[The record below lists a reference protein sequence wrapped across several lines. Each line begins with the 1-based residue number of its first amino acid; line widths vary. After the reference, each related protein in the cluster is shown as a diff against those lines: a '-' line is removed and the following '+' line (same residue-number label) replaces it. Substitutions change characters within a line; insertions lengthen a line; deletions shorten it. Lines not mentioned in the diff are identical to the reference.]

1 MVRRIAMAGLAA
13 ALGAAAF
20 ASPAAA
26 IPFGANLNQPA
37 NVNFDCTVLAGPPPA
52 FTPGFTVL
60 PSGFPSCTWMNVG
73 SAANLQQ
80 GTFVAPIAGTVT
92 QVSVRVGAVTGPMQ
106 VVVMRSFRDFFSTT
120 VPVCCTEVAR
130 TPVFTPTP
138 NSVTTIAT
146 ALPVRKDTIPDP
158 INNTVTF
165 DSLALS
171 VLAPNVPV
179 PAFDTGRHDP
189 SDFSIP
195 TAAVYHPAVGPNQE
209 RFISSGVGG
218 FQVLMAAD
226 VTPSPTGAGPVP
238 QAPAGVGPGVTA
250 PIALVGR
257 VLAINNGAVRLPIRC
272 ALVGMQCIGTVRL
285 QSGAIGAAS
294 AAAKKKKRLKT
305 YGTAKVRIPAGKQ
318 AMVRIRLSKAGR
330 KLVRKKR
337 RTKVWANATVGGMRI
352 APARMT
358 LRRR

>member
-1 MVRRIAMAGLAA
+1 MVRRIATVVAAA
-13 ALGAAAF
+13 ALSAAAF
-20 ASPAAA
+20 ASPASA

-37 NVNFDCTVLAGPPPA
+37 TVSFDCTVLPGPPPA

-60 PSGFPSCTWMNVG
+60 PSGFPTCTWMNVG

-92 QVSVRVGAVTGPMQ
+92 QVSVRVGSVTGPMQ
-106 VVVMRSFRDFFSTT
+106 VVVMRAFRDFFSTT

-138 NSVTTIAT
+138 NAVTTIAT
-146 ALPVRKDTIPDP
+146 ALPVRKDTLPDP

-195 TAAVYHPAVGPNQE
+195 SAAVYHPAVAAGQE
-209 RFISSGVGG
+209 RFVSSGVGG

-226 VTPSPTGAGPVP
+226 VTPSPTGAGPAP
-238 QAPAGVGPGVTA
+238 QTPLPGGGVTA

-272 ALVGMQCIGTVRL
+272 ALVGMQCVGTVRL
-285 QSGAIGAAS
+285 QSGAIGVATTAA
-294 AAAKKKKRLKT
+294 KKKRLKT
-305 YGTAKVRIPAGKQ
+305 YGTAKVRIPSGKQ
-318 AMVRIRLSKAGR
+318 AKVRIRLNHAGR
-330 KLVRKKR
+330 RLVRKRR
-337 RTKVWANATVGGMRI
+337 RTKVWANATIGGMRI